1 MLKALELSGFKSF
14 ADKTRFE
21 FPPGITV
28 VVGPNGSGKSNI
40 VDALKWVL
48 GEQSAK
54 SLRGKDMSD
63 VIFKGSSGPGS
74 RKPANAASAT
84 LILDNANGSLLL
96 DAPEVSVTRRVFRSG
111 ESEYL
116 INGEACRLK
125 DIRNLFRGT
134 GIGTD
139 AYSLIEQGKVERLL
153 QASPRDRRAIFEEAA
168 GISRFKAKKIEA
180 ERRLERVQANL
191 VRLADIVEEVGS
203 RYRSVKNQASRAAR
217 YRDLTTR
224 LQQLRTFVG
233 FKDYRGLA
241 ARIEAAAEEVSRL
254 ASDAAAREA
263 EITAAQELSS
273 QLEQQLEQHV
283 AQAQAI
289 QTEVAGVREEIIQIE
304 SRLELE
310 ARRRADWAARMAENA
325 DRLKAGELAF
335 AGIARQLDDALAA
348 ASEAATGH
356 ATASDSLAGLESRLA
371 ALQDELALLGKRE
384 QEALSRQ
391 QAALAEAAECG
402 RQLSSVSARLE
413 SGRSE
418 EARLAEALA
427 AVLAESADARRQV
440 ESLDARRRE
449 LQRQAEASDT
459 ALRTAR
465 ESVDSLEEMIGTR
478 QQALADLKSDLAGV
492 EQRARVIGELEKKLE
507 QSASGVQAVL
517 KAAAADPE
525 LNVVGVVADLIQ
537 VHVRHAELIDAA
549 LGPLGQFLV
558 TRDDRLVR
566 RIALGEL
573 RIPGRIGIVELAQP
587 PLQGSDPTLDLSQQP
602 GVAGSAFSLIETP
615 AGDYAEF
622 LRAVLGGV
630 WLVESLLDALALRQA
645 GHRTARF
652 VTLAGELVEADG
664 TVVAGA
670 RSPLQGIV
678 SRRSELRA
686 LAAQQESLK
695 AEIGET
701 ATTLAALKKELAAGK
716 TLVQRLIGE
725 NGSLSA
731 RLSEC
736 QAARQQFEQRLAA
749 LEQNAAGTRGECDRL
764 KILVAG
770 FAEEFDRGADR
781 QGQLER
787 ELAALQERLAAD
799 REKSRQRETERAR
812 EDRRLTD
819 AKVVAARAEQQ
830 LGDLNRRLEELR
842 RQKTELSG
850 DLERIRAAIESDR
863 LSMAQSGDA
872 CAADAARLEE
882 LSARRESLA
891 GQAEAAHQQRSVAE
905 SDRRQQAS
913 LLGKAR
919 AALRDLADGL
929 NEQKLRVS
937 QFQLERDQLAARL
950 AEDYGIDVAGMEAA
964 ESPEQADDRQKIDA
978 EITELRQKIAATGS
992 VNMEALAELEAL
1004 EQRYQ
1009 HLDGQYQ
1016 DLVAARDSLLKI
1028 IHRINN
1034 DSRKLFAET
1043 LEAIRLNFQRLFRQ
1057 TFGGGQADI
1066 VLEEGVD
1073 VLEAGVE
1080 IIATPPGKPKFS
1092 NSLLSGG
1099 EKALTA
1105 VSLLM
1110 AIFQYRPSPFCVLD
1124 EVDAPFDEANIG
1136 RFIDVLKSFLGW
1148 TRFVIVTH
1156 SKKTMTAATTL
1167 YGITMQ
1173 ESGVSKRVSVRFEDV
1188 SEDGRISEEAVRRSP
1203 VLESGDERGVA

>member
-63 VIFKGSSGPGS
+63 VIFKGSAGPGS
-74 RKPANAASAT
+74 RKPANSASAT
-84 LILDNANGSLLL
+84 LVLDNSSGSLLL
-96 DAPEVSVTRRVFRSG
+96 DAPEISVTRRVFRSG

-153 QASPRDRRAIFEEAA
+153 QASPKDRRAIFEEAA

-191 VRLADIVEEVGS
+191 LRLADIVEEVGS
-203 RYRSVKNQASRAAR
+203 RYRSIKNQASRAAR
-217 YRDLTTR
+217 YRELTSR

-241 ARIEAAAEEVSRL
+241 TRIESAGAEVARL
-254 ASDAAAREA
+254 VAESASHEG
-263 EITAAQELSS
+263 EIATAQELSAQLEL
-273 QLEQQLEQHV
+273 QLEQQV
-283 AQAQAI
+283 ALSQSI
-289 QTEVAGVREEIIQIE
+289 QTEVAAVREEIVQTE

-310 ARRRADWAARMAENA
+310 ARRRADWAARIAENSL
-325 DRLKAGELAF
+325 RLVECEQATAGL
-335 AGIARQLDDALAA
+335 ARQVEEASADARRA
-348 ASEAATGH
+348 EADH
-356 ATASDSLAGLESRLA
+356 ATASGSLNDLEGRLGK
-371 ALQDELALLGKRE
+371 LVDELDRLRGRE
-384 QEALSRQ
+384 QVALARQ
-391 QAALAEAAECG
+391 QEALAEASDCG
-402 RQLSSVSARLE
+402 RQVSLVSARLE
-413 SGRSE
+413 SCRLE
-418 EARLAEALA
+418 EQRLASAMAALLDEAT
-427 AVLAESADARRQV
+427 SARQQIELLDTRR
-440 ESLDARRRE
+440 DG

-459 ALRTAR
+459 ALRKAR
-465 ESVDSLEEMIGTR
+465 ESVDSLEEMIATR
-478 QQALADLKSDLAGV
+478 QQALADCKSNLAGV

-507 QSASGVQAVL
+507 QSASGTQTVL
-517 KAAAADPE
+517 RAAAADPG
-525 LNVVGVVADLIQ
+525 LLVVGVVADLIQ

-549 LGPLGQFLV
+549 LGPLGQYIV
-558 TRDDRLVR
+558 TRDDTLAR

-573 RIPGRIGIVELAQP
+573 RVPGRIGIVELDRP
-587 PLQGSDPTLDLSQQP
+587 PTLGSDPDRDLSQQP
-602 GVAGSAFSLIETP
+602 GVAGSAYSLIETP
-615 AGDYAEF
+615 VPEHQPF
-622 LRAVLGGV
+622 LQALLGGT

-645 GHRTARF
+645 GHTAARF
-652 VTLAGELVEADG
+652 VSLAGELVEADG
-664 TVVAGA
+664 TVIAGA

-686 LAAQQESLK
+686 LAGQQEALK
-695 AEIGET
+695 SEAAEN
-701 ATTLAALKKELAAGK
+701 AATLASLKKELLAGK
-716 TLVQRLIGE
+716 AQVQRLIGE
-725 NGSLSA
+725 NGALSGQ
-731 RLSEC
+731 LSEC
-736 QAARQQFEQRLAA
+736 HAARQQFDQRLIV
-749 LEQNAAGTRGECDRL
+749 LEATLTATREESLRSSSQL
-764 KILVAG
+764 SG
-770 FAEEFDRGADR
+770 FSSDHDGHCTR
-781 QGQLER
+781 QEKLDR
-787 ELAALQERLAAD
+787 ELASLQAQLAAD
-799 REKSRQRETERAR
+799 RERRLVAEQERAAL
-812 EDRRLTD
+812 DRQLTD
-819 AKVVAARAEQQ
+819 TKVVTARTEQQ
-830 LGDLNRRLEELR
+830 LGDLIR
-842 RQKTELSG
+842 RQD
-850 DLERIRAAIESDR
+850 DLQRQQQEQAESLQRLKAQLESDQFAV
-863 LSMAQSGDA
+863 AQSGES
-872 CAADAARLEE
+872 CESGTARLEE
-882 LSARRESLA
+882 LFARREQLA
-891 GQAEAAHQQRSVAE
+891 ERAELVNQQRTVAE
-905 SDRRQQAS
+905 SERKLQAQH
-913 LLGKAR
+913 LGKAR
-919 AALRDLADGL
+919 AALRELQETL
-929 NEQKLRVS
+929 NEHKLRVS
-937 QFQLERDQLAARL
+937 HFQLERDQLAARL
-950 AEDYGIDVAGMEAA
+950 VEDYGIDVAAMEAT
-964 ESPEQADDRQKIDA
+964 ETPGQAGDRQKIDA
-978 EITELRQKIAATGS
+978 EITELRQKIAAIGS

-1028 IHRINN
+1028 IQRINN

-1080 IIATPPGKPKFS
+1080 IIATPPGKPKFN

-1188 SEDGRISEEAVRRSP
+1188 SDDGRISDDAVQRSRPEEDEQRRT
-1203 VLESGDERGVA
+1203 A